1 MPKADRVLAK
11 RVHAIVKA
19 NAPDLSPKTWY
30 GMPAYAREGKVV
42 CFFQSADKF
51 KARYA
56 TFGFS
61 DSGEPRRGRHV
72 ADLLRAEGVDRRRRG
87 KDRQAPEESGE
98 LRPRRSTSNVSR
110 MHLLERIRAAAG
122 RLGARLALVGA
133 DPRDDEDLRARK
145 ALLVLISV
153 LILPVAALWGALYL
167 AFGSPVGVVPLVYFG
182 VLLGAIVVFSRTRDF
197 PWLLR
202 VGQVDILLAPTL
214 SMIPLGGFLDS
225 GGVGLWGILA
235 PLGALVFNDVRS
247 AVRWYVAF
255 VVVFL
260 GSGLAGEVIGPVWE
274 PLPVWFTSTMLALN
288 IAVGGTIVF
297 LLLAVFASQ
306 RREALAAL
314 RQEQEKAENLLLNI
328 LPRSIA
334 DRLKDER
341 QPIADQFPSASIL
354 FADVVDF
361 TPWSE
366 GLPPAEVVGYL
377 DRLFSHFDELADR
390 HGLEKIKTIGD
401 CYMVAAGVPTPR
413 PDHARALAFMALD
426 MLEAMR
432 SDEGVGHLGLELRVG
447 INSGPVVAG
456 VIGRKR
462 FLYDLW
468 GDAVNTAS
476 RMESH
481 GAAGRIQIT
490 RATYQLLAD
499 EFECEP
505 RGTINVKG
513 KGEIDTWYLVR
524 PRSERSDRDR
534 RDGTRLSPATEPRP

>member
-1 MPKADRVLAK
+1 MQFL
-11 RVHAIVKA
+11 H
-19 NAPDLSPKTWY
+19 
-30 GMPAYAREGKVV
+30 
-42 CFFQSADKF
+42 
-51 KARYA
+51 
-56 TFGFS
+56 
-61 DSGEPRRGRHV
+61 
-72 ADLLRAEGVDRRRRG
+72 
-87 KDRQAPEESGE
+87 
-98 LRPRRSTSNVSR
+98 
-110 MHLLERIRAAAG
+110 RIRAAAD
-122 RLGARLALVGA
+122 RATAHVALVGA
-133 DPRDDEDLRARK
+133 DPHDDEDLRARK
-145 ALLVLISV
+145 ALLILISV
-153 LILPVAALWGALYL
+153 LILPIAALWGALYL
-167 AFGSPVGVVPLVYFG
+167 ALGSPVGVVPLVYFG
-182 VLLGAIVVFSRTRDF
+182 ILLAAIARFSRTGDF

-202 VGQVDILLAPTL
+202 VAQVDILLAPTL

-235 PLGALVFNDVRS
+235 PLGALVFSDVRS
-247 AVRWYVAF
+247 AARWYVAYI
-255 VVVFL
+255 VVFL
-260 GSGLAGEVIGPVWE
+260 GSGIAGEVMGPVWA

-297 LLLAVFASQ
+297 TLLAVFASQ

-314 RQEQEKAENLLLNI
+314 RLEQAKAENLLLNI

-334 DRLKDER
+334 ERLKAQT
-341 QPIADQFPSASIL
+341 QPIADQFASASIL

-366 GLPPAEVVGYL
+366 RLAPAEVVGYL
-377 DRLFSHFDELADR
+377 DHLFSHFDDLAER

-413 PDHARALAFMALD
+413 PDHARALALMALD

-432 SDEGVGHLGLELRVG
+432 SEDSVGQLGLELRVG

-481 GAAGRIQIT
+481 GTPGRIQIT
-490 RATYQLLAD
+490 GETYALLAG
-499 EFECEP
+499 EFKCEP
-505 RGTINVKG
+505 RGTIAVKG
-513 KGEIDTWYLVR
+513 KGEVEAWYLVGAQGDTA
-524 PRSERSDRDR
+524 SAANDRGREHTLADR
-534 RDGTRLSPATEPRP
+534 GEPQ

>member
-1 MPKADRVLAK
+1 V
-11 RVHAIVKA
+11 
-19 NAPDLSPKTWY
+19 
-30 GMPAYAREGKVV
+30 
-42 CFFQSADKF
+42 
-51 KARYA
+51 
-56 TFGFS
+56 
-61 DSGEPRRGRHV
+61 
-72 ADLLRAEGVDRRRRG
+72 
-87 KDRQAPEESGE
+87 
-98 LRPRRSTSNVSR
+98 
-110 MHLLERIRAAAG
+110 HLLDRIRAAAD
-122 RLGARLALVGA
+122 RVAARVRLVGA

-182 VLLGAIVVFSRTRDF
+182 VLLGAIVVFSRTRDL
-197 PWLLR
+197 PWFLR
-202 VGQVDILLAPTL
+202 VGQVAILLAPTL

-235 PLGALVFNDVRS
+235 PLGALVFSDVRS
-247 AVRWYVAF
+247 AVRWYVAWLI
-255 VVVFL
+255 VFL
-260 GSGLAGEVIGPVWE
+260 GSGFAGEIIGPVWT

-297 LLLAVFASQ
+297 VLLAVFAKQ
-306 RREALAAL
+306 RRDALAAL
-314 RQEQEKAENLLLNI
+314 RQEQAKAENLLLNI

-334 DRLKDER
+334 DKLKAET
-341 QPIADQFPSASIL
+341 QPIADHFGSASIL
-354 FADVVDF
+354 FADVADF

-366 GLPPAEVVGYL
+366 RLPPAEVVGYL
-377 DRLFSHFDELADR
+377 DQLFSHFDELAER

-413 PDHARALAFMALD
+413 SDHARALALMGLD

-432 SDEGVGHLGLELRVG
+432 AHEVFGHLGLELRVG

-481 GAAGRIQIT
+481 GTPGRIQIT
-490 RATYQLLAD
+490 RTTYELLAHD
-499 EFECEP
+499 FECEP
-505 RGTINVKG
+505 RGTIAVKG
-513 KGEIDTWYLVR
+513 KGEIETWYLVR
-524 PRSERSDRDR
+524 PRGDRPSAANGGALEPTLPDR
-534 RDGTRLSPATEPRP
+534 AT